1 MNFYRVT
8 GCLLV
13 AMFLVGCASRPVNER
28 ITQVDPQAGYRPHL
42 LIPKRQNNEMQTFL
56 NSTVLP
62 YIHLVDGGS
71 GTTSACAAFWK
82 QWRSWERARRFAS
95 RWDSASFGGS

>member
-1 MNFYRVT
+1 MQRCCARGLTDAVRRPCGNRIASVQQAGEIMNFYRVT

-42 LIPKRQNNEMQTFL
+42 LIPKRQNNGKCRRSRTAR
-56 NSTVLP
+56 
-62 YIHLVDGGS
+62 
-71 GTTSACAAFWK
+71 SA
-82 QWRSWERARRFAS
+82 QYPPR
-95 RWDSASFGGS
+95 

>member
-42 LIPKRQNNEMQTFL
+42 LIPKRQNNGNAGVPEQHGA
-56 NSTVLP
+56 P
-62 YIHLVDGGS
+62 IYPP
-71 GTTSACAAFWK
+71 
-82 QWRSWERARRFAS
+82 R
-95 RWDSASFGGS
+95 